1 VRLPR
6 LSERGAGVLLHPT
19 SLPGPGPRG
28 NIGSR
33 ARQFVDFLA
42 AAGQRWWQMLPVGPP
57 GYGGSP
63 YSALSAFA
71 GAEELISPE
80 RLAEDGLVKR
90 ADTVTPR
97 LEAVRAAR
105 ANFRDRGGPER
116 EAFDA
121 FCEANREW
129 LDDFALFRALK
140 RAHGDL
146 QWTLWPPPL
155 RDRQPAGLEVARRRL
170 ADEID
175 LHRFEQFRFDED
187 WAALR
192 RHCARRGIGLMGD
205 IPIFVAHDSAD
216 VWQHRELF
224 HLDPAGEPA
233 LVAGVP
239 PDYFS
244 TTGQRWGNPLY
255 NWPRLRQSGYHWWIE
270 RFRAALARF
279 DAVRLDHFIG
289 FVRYWQI
296 PAAKPTA
303 ASGKWV
309 RGPGAG
315 LFLALRA
322 ALGELPLI
330 AENLGVVTPAVER
343 LRRRLGLP
351 GIRVLQFGFGSD
363 SQSSQFL
370 PHNYRRRTVAY
381 TGTHDN
387 DTTVGWFGD
396 PGSPDHGRSPE
407 QTERERR
414 AALTYLGLDAGSG
427 SGATGDI
434 HWAMIRAL
442 HASPANL
449 AMVPMQD
456 LLGLGSQARMNHPG
470 RAEGNWTWRMD
481 EGALT
486 PGLAARLREMT
497 RTYGRTSV
505 ETDAR

>member
-1 VRLPR
+1 
-6 LSERGAGVLLHPT
+6 
-19 SLPGPGPRG
+19 
-28 NIGSR
+28 
-33 ARQFVDFLA
+33 VDFLA

-71 GAEELISPE
+71 GAEELISRE
-80 RLAEDGLVKR
+80 RLAEDGLVPR
-90 ADTVTPR
+90 ADTAMAR
-97 LEAVRAAR
+97 LELVRAAR
-105 ANFRDRGGPER
+105 TAFRDRGGPGR

-140 RAHGDL
+140 RAHGEV
-146 QWTLWPPPL
+146 QWTRWPPPL
-155 RDRQPAGLEVARRRL
+155 RDRQPAALEAARRRL
-170 ADEID
+170 AEEVD
-175 LHRFEQFRFDED
+175 LHRFEQFRFDDD

-192 RHCARRGIGLMGD
+192 RHCERRGIGLIGD

-224 HLDPAGEPA
+224 HLDETGEPTV
-233 LVAGVP
+233 VAGVP

-296 PAAKPTA
+296 PATEPTA
-303 ASGKWV
+303 ASGQWV
-309 RGPGAG
+309 PGPGAR
-315 LFLALRA
+315 LFLAVRA

-343 LRRRLGLP
+343 LRRRLELP
-351 GIRVLQFGFGSD
+351 GIRVLQFAFGSD
-363 SQSSQFL
+363 SQASQFL
-370 PHNYRRRTVAY
+370 PHNYLRRTVAY

-387 DTTVGWFGD
+387 ETTVGWFCD
-396 PGSPDHGRSPE
+396 PGSADHGRSPE

-414 AALTYLGLDAGSG
+414 AALKYLAIEGAGSV
-427 SGATGDI
+427 AQAAREI
-434 HWAMIRAL
+434 HWAMIRSL
-442 HASPANL
+442 YASVANL

-456 LLGLGSQARMNHPG
+456 LLGLGSQARMNYPG

-486 PGLAARLREMT
+486 PALAARLSEMT
-497 RTYGRTSV
+497 GTYGRTTV
-505 ETDAR
+505 DTDAR